1 MLWTFLSHL
10 PVLVL
15 EMLAATLLI
24 LALGIIITLF
34 AVLCSEV
41 ACRRVIRLVRAI
53 AGVVNRQHVRRA
65 RRRSK

>member
-1 MLWTFLSHL
+1 MLLMFLSHL

-24 LALGIIITLF
+24 LALGIVIVLF
-34 AVLCSEV
+34 AALCSEV

-53 AGVVNRQHVRRA
+53 AGVVNRQHVQRSRRK
-65 RRRSK
+65 SK